1 MNENSK
7 GNLQQKVNT
16 HRTPGY
22 RVSAPEAGGRTGAQ
36 RDMRSVQR
44 LPEHAVTN
52 HCRWGAGR
60 ESSESTFWGIQDT
73 QQLKAGGGTE
83 KPGETPGGNQDFR
96 EWEAALDQG
105 SW

>member
-1 MNENSK
+1 MLRSLVKLQKDKELALGRIRRNQPNPEDCMWTGVMNENSK

-60 ESSESTFWGIQDT
+60 ESSESTF
-73 QQLKAGGGTE
+73 
-83 KPGETPGGNQDFR
+83 
-96 EWEAALDQG
+96 
-105 SW
+105 